1 MLAVMRKSLFL
12 PALAMLAVLVIGVAV
27 YSWGTREPAVART
40 HERAIA
46 LFNAMETYPGSTALD
61 QAREASGYPGVD
73 IVVARNT
80 SAGHEIVLRITAAD
94 DRRNNFD
101 WWPSQNA
108 HYEAT
113 RCYRWTQG
121 REWDTADEV
130 GCPERKDID
139 PARAPRTEPISPRVD
154 AELEQALRHSRNA
167 ATVRAQLADVDNVS
181 VAVIDGRVAVA
192 VSRVEG
198 YDSGRPVRDCVLG
211 VRDERTVQVWRPSA
225 TQVAPGEGSCDPAG
239 AVEPYLQAPPH

>member
-1 MLAVMRKSLFL
+1 MVAAMRKSLVL
-12 PALAMLAVLVIGVAV
+12 PALALLAVLVIGVAV

-40 HERAIA
+40 HERAIT
-46 LFNAMETYPGSTALD
+46 LFNAMETYPGTTALD

-73 IVVARNT
+73 IIVARNT

-94 DRRNNFD
+94 DRRNNVD
-101 WWPSQNA
+101 WWPTQNA

-130 GCPERKDID
+130 DCPQRKDID
-139 PARAPRTEPISPRVD
+139 PARAPLTEPISPRVD
-154 AELEQALRHSRNA
+154 DEVERALRRGRNA
-167 ATVRAQLADVDNVS
+167 AEVRAELADVDDVA
-181 VAVIDGRVAVA
+181 VAVIDGRIAVA
-192 VSRVEG
+192 VTRVEG

-211 VRDERTVQVWRPSA
+211 IRAARTVRVWRPSP
-225 TQVAPGEGSCDPAG
+225 TQVAPGEASCDPAG
-239 AVEPYLQAPPH
+239 AVEPYLQTPPH